1 MKTSKSQFASCLA
14 ALALATSLTVS
25 FTACSSDDDEPSV
38 DEVLSTE
45 TTPVEFSFPSY
56 KQYDRYT
63 FFDYAGRTFIGS
75 DTLVSRS
82 GCKLDLRQGKHNL
95 LWIKGLDNGGVYP
108 EYWKYPGM
116 VKYYDGVHYDPQSM
130 TFETYGE
137 PEDIHELSYAEQPLE
152 VYPTLLPVQ
161 DVMFNKHVTST
172 IVVRV
177 TDVTDKFPINEQTP
191 VYDVEDLHY
200 NQFIGSMKGYPY
212 VRSVALAG
220 KDYKYDGETFSSGIA
235 ATVHYSKYFT
245 EIKYDVTDTWV
256 NYAEVLCPLGGLDNI
271 QLTPEIKDRDGRLIP
286 TTVLPKFSIRR
297 DSKTVLEGPLFSGST
312 ADWKVTMEPY

>member
-14 ALALATSLTVS
+14 AIALATSLTVGFS
-25 FTACSSDDDEPSV
+25 ACSGDDEPGV
-38 DEVLSTE
+38 DEMLSTE
-45 TTPVEFSFPSY
+45 TTPVEFNFPRY
-56 KQYDRYT
+56 EQYDNYT
-63 FFDYAGRTFIGS
+63 LFDYAGRTFIGS

-95 LWIKGLDNGGVYP
+95 LWIKGLDNDGGNRDYG
-108 EYWKYPGM
+108 KYPGL
-116 VKYYDGVHYDPQSM
+116 VKYYDGVHYDHQSM

-172 IVVRV
+172 IVVRI
-177 TDVTDKFPINEQTP
+177 TDITDKFPIDEQTP
-191 VYDVEDLHY
+191 VYDVEDLY
-200 NQFIGSMKGYPY
+200 YTQFIGSMKGYPY

-220 KDYKYDGETFSSGIA
+220 KDYKYDGESFVTDIRASI
-235 ATVHYSKYFT
+235 HYSKYFS
-245 EIKYDVTDTWV
+245 EIKHDVTDIYV
-256 NYAEVLCPLGGLDNI
+256 SYAEVLCPLDGLDNI

>member
-1 MKTSKSQFASCLA
+1 MKTSKSKLASRLA
-14 ALALATSLTVS
+14 AIALATSLTVGFS
-25 FTACSSDDDEPSV
+25 ACSSDDDEPSV

-56 KQYDRYT
+56 KQYDNYT
-63 FFDYAGRTFIGS
+63 LFDYAGRTFIGS

-116 VKYYDGVHYDPQSM
+116 VKFYDGVHYEPQGK
-130 TFETYGE
+130 TFEAYGE
-137 PEDIHELSYAEQPLE
+137 PGNIDELSYAEQPLE

-177 TDVTDKFPINEQTP
+177 TDVTDKFPIDEQTP

-212 VRSVALAG
+212 IRSVALAG

-312 ADWKVTMEPY
+312 ADWKVTFEPY